1 MKIYAPTACA
11 ARRVECARSNGP
23 PDSTPANFN
32 ATAHPIISRHWFGVD
47 PFRPIGRVAA
57 KVVADLA
64 FRRKVERLQRLGPRA
79 TAELLAEIA
88 AERGIRTVVDQKLSR
103 YAKLD
108 PKALEVTGAKGFGP
122 VPLHEV
128 DP

>member
-1 MKIYAPTACA
+1 MSDYA
-11 ARRVECARSNGP
+11 
-23 PDSTPANFN
+23 
-32 ATAHPIISRHWFGVD
+32 RHFFGVE
-47 PFRPIGRVAA
+47 PFRPIGEVAA
-57 KVVADLA
+57 QVVADLA
-64 FRRKVERLQRLGPRA
+64 FRRKVERLHRLGPRA

-108 PKALEVTGAKGFGP
+108 PKALEVTGAKGFLP

>member
-1 MKIYAPTACA
+1 MKIYAPTARA
-11 ARRVECARSNGP
+11 ARRVECPRSNGA
-23 PDSTPANFN
+23 PDSTPADFN

-47 PFRPIGRVAA
+47 PIRPIGRVAA
-57 KVVADLA
+57 EVVADLA
-64 FRRKVERLQRLGPRA
+64 FRRKVERLHRLGRRA
-79 TAELLAEIA
+79 TAELLAEIT

-108 PKALEVTGAKGFGP
+108 PKALEVTGAKGFLP